1 LSHREQETPVS
12 EKTPTPIWTF
22 GAAYR
27 VLAARQKAGAGVP
40 FYTRVVNRR
49 LGRVGAAA
57 GAALGVTPHAVS
69 LAGGALWALALL
81 WLCLVPASFPVV
93 LGVVVLLVISFGL
106 DSADGQLARLTGR
119 TGRAGEWLDHVL
131 DAARHVAVHLS
142 VAVALSRVSDLPG
155 PGRSALALPLLFA
168 LVSVTRFVAQILGEQ
183 LRGGARG
190 TAPGGRTPSGSASGG
205 LGALIQLPADT
216 GVLNASLLLLPVPG
230 VFLAVY
236 AVLVAAN
243 AVLLAATLRRRFA
256 ELAELDRVVA
266 RAHRP
271 ARPDGAGVR

>member
-1 LSHREQETPVS
+1 MS

-22 GAAYR
+22 ATAYR

-69 LAGGALWALALL
+69 LAGGALWAVALL
-81 WLCLVPASFPVV
+81 WLCLVPPSFPVV
-93 LGVVVLLVISFGL
+93 LGVVALLVISFGL

-142 VAVALSRVSDLPG
+142 VAVALYRVSDLPG

-183 LRGGARG
+183 LRGSSARRG
-190 TAPGGRTPSGSASGG
+190 GQGGAPGGRTPGGRASGG
-205 LGALIQLPADT
+205 PGALIQLPADT
-216 GVLNASLLLLPVPG
+216 GVLNASLLLLPLPG
-230 VFLAVY
+230 AFLAVY
-236 AVLVAAN
+236 AVLTLAN

-256 ELAELDRVVA
+256 ELAELDRAAA
-266 RAHRP
+266 RTNRP
-271 ARPDGAGVR
+271 ARPDGVGVR